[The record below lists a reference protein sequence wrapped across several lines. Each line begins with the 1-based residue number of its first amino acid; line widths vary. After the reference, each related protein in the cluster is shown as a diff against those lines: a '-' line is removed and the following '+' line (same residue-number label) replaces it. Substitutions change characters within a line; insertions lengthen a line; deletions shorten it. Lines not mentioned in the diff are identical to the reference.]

1 MIKSTTLSPPISIH
15 ALVKRATEIHGI
27 IKNNEIISIHA
38 LVKRATSS
46 FASVIISSNYFNPR
60 PRKEGDVL
68 HPLLNL
74 QPHCISIHALVKRA
88 TDFSFAT
95 QIISWISIHALVKRA
110 THLLQCL
117 RQPLQYFNPRPRKEG
132 DILKHSFHYR
142 SSSFQSTPS

>member
-60 PRKEGDVL
+60 PRKEGD
-68 HPLLNL
+68 
-74 QPHCISIHALVKRA
+74 
-88 TDFSFAT
+88 SFTTMPSPA
-95 QIISWISIHALVKRA
+95 IAV
-110 THLLQCL
+110 
-117 RQPLQYFNPRPRKEG
+117 
-132 DILKHSFHYR
+132 
-142 SSSFQSTPS
+142 FQSTPS

>member
-1 MIKSTTLSPPISIH
+1 MKRATQTAARGGDEPGISIHALVKRATIVQCILACIIAISIH

-74 QPHCISIHALVKRA
+74 
-88 TDFSFAT
+88 
-95 QIISWISIHALVKRA
+95 
-110 THLLQCL
+110 
-117 RQPLQYFNPRPRKEG
+117 
-132 DILKHSFHYR
+132 
-142 SSSFQSTPS
+142 